1 MVRPFR
7 VESRFA
13 ATADARLTPLV
24 NREEEIALFLRRWQ
38 QAKEC
43 DGQVVLLSGEPEIGK
58 SRIIQ
63 EFRERIQSEPHGRV
77 SFQCSPYYTSTAF
90 HPFVEQLRSIA
101 GFDREGSAEVSL
113 RALEASRRH

>member
-38 QAKEC
+38 QAKEG
-43 DGQVVLLSGEPEIGK
+43 DGQVVLLSGEPGIGK

-63 EFRERIQSEPHGRV
+63 EFRERIGSEPHGRM
-77 SFQCSPYYTSTAF
+77 SFSVLSLLYRAP
-90 HPFVEQLRSIA
+90 HSIRLSNSSEL
-101 GFDREGSAEVSL
+101 DRGL
-113 RALEASRRH
+113 